1 MPKLTFIGRVS
12 DGLILCETY
21 EDLQRENFELKNLAK
36 NILKKLARAADCGA
50 LDTELNHTFYYKILD
65 GICYLTCVESKYPK
79 KLAMAFIEEIIAGF
93 QEEIKKE

>member
-50 LDTELNHTFYYKILD
+50 LDTELNHTQHSFVQRIHSERTDINK
-65 GICYLTCVESKYPK
+65 
-79 KLAMAFIEEIIAGF
+79 
-93 QEEIKKE
+93 